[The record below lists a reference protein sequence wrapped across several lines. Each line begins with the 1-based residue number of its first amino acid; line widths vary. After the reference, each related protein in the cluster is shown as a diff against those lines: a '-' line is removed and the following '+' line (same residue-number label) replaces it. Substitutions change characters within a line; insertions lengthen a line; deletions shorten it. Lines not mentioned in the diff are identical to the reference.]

1 MMRTFRALAAT
12 TALLTLV
19 PALPARAA
27 TNNDQPRRGP
37 AKVAFAKVV
46 LAEQRAYFYNASKR
60 LIVTLPVSTGTDDQ
74 TPVGVFRVF
83 SKSELAIFSPAPN
96 ERMRYMTRF
105 TKGREGDNIGF
116 HGIPFKVTK
125 SGETPL
131 YTPLGVAPSSHGCI
145 RMLESD
151 ARWVFENMAIGTR
164 VTVVRSRD

>member
-1 MMRTFRALAAT
+1 MSRPLRTLVACV
-12 TALLTLV
+12 LLTV
-19 PALPARAA
+19 AAPVARVSAASNDIRPA
-27 TNNDQPRRGP
+27 RGP
-37 AKVAFAKVV
+37 AKVAYAKVV
-46 LAEQRAYFYNASKR
+46 LDEQRAYFYNSSRR

-83 SKSELAIFSPAPN
+83 SKSALAIYSPAPN
-96 ERMRYMTRF
+96 ERMRYMVRF

-125 SGETPL
+125 SGEIPF

-151 ARWVFENMAIGTR
+151 AKWAFDNMAIGTR
-164 VTVVRSRD
+164 VTVVQSRA